1 MRAALVTGLLVVLP
15 SACLILV
22 FELVRWAG
30 GGDPPRLLR
39 PLLPTLG
46 RAWARVR
53 PPRVPEPLPSVL
65 IALELRRLEAEVRRI
80 EAGDAPHRAMRMR
93 AALSAYDCLLLQLCE
108 VAGVEACEEPT
119 PLRSGQRLALEA
131 ELVAAGHD
139 W

>member
-15 SACLILV
+15 SASFILV
-22 FELVRWAG
+22 IELVRWAG

-39 PLLPTLG
+39 PVVPGLVRTWDRLRPG
-46 RAWARVR
+46 RVT
-53 PPRVPEPLPSVL
+53 EPLPSVL

-108 VAGVEACEEPT
+108 VVGVEAGAEPT